1 MKWRWHHWAGLSLT
15 LAILAGGALAFL
27 ATSGLAHLWMRRYV
41 TGRLESITGG
51 RVELGRFQFRWWGLH
66 GEFDNFTLH
75 GSEGPGIPPLFHAD
89 RVQFQVHI
97 VSMFGRKIAL
107 RELQV
112 DRPEI
117 GVRFDAKGR
126 SNIPGPKGT
135 PASRKP
141 WSEQLFDLEVG
152 KVELNDGSI
161 FYNDVTVPLALE
173 GDQFN
178 FKMTYDAPA
187 NGPEAYAGQLSWQ
200 NVNFVSGRSL
210 PLHSQIAAK
219 FSLTRGAFSLDDLHW
234 KLPHSE
240 LDARAEAPNL
250 AVNDWKFAYRGNL
263 ALRDIRETFRSPTV
277 PDSRVE
283 FSGAASLTAG
293 AWAAA
298 GHFAGH
304 EIDLP
309 YDWFHANGMEAWGDY
324 ELANGQL
331 NVAQLNASTLGGT
344 MQARLTMDVK
354 DLAFHVESTLRG
366 LSLARILAAL
376 DNPDFPVHT
385 FHWDAAVDV
394 DAINTWKGAF
404 EHFRTRGEMRWG
416 APPVLAPKTLPA
428 NARVEFDYSQDT
440 LELDLGKSEISTPS
454 TRMTVEGPLGGHD
467 SGIEFSVETGNLTAW
482 QDFINTVRGQDVP
495 PENISGKATWKGR
508 ILGPIVGPT
517 FAGRMHGMDVH
528 YGSFKWD
535 DLEGAMS
542 YSPDELQLNGMQ
554 IRSGKSSASLDL
566 RLQFDG
572 DWDFLARNAWSFNAT
587 FSHNPTE
594 DWQTLFGTNYPVSG
608 LLTGHLTGS
617 GTRADPAIDG
627 DLTLNQ
633 IDARG
638 MRFDRLTTQ
647 LHWRDN
653 QVHLTNAV
661 LAKDAGRITGNVTYG
676 TDDKN
681 VEFTL
686 HGESIVLAAVA
697 PIQTSGFPVTG
708 TLEFDLHGSGPWRS
722 PQGQGKLQFQN
733 LKIGSEIQGNFDVS
747 VASTGESLHVGL
759 ASAMSAGSL
768 RGDID
773 VKLGGEYPISGQ
785 FVAEQF
791 DIDPAIMA
799 RLHLKDVTGHSS
811 FDGHVTVGG
820 GLRDLRS
827 LKIDADLT
835 SVKMDYDFVKL
846 QNEGDI
852 RLNFSRNQI
861 TVQQAHLS
869 GTDTDFQL
877 SGSARFDGSRPLN
890 LSLTGKANLRFAKG
904 VLPLLDARGAADVR
918 VTVEGTMTDPSIIG
932 RVSFQDAS
940 AVYDDFPTGL
950 SHVTGDIVFD
960 RDRALFDNVSAESG
974 GGHLTLRGS
983 MGYGGGPLRY
993 DLDVIAPH
1001 IRIRYPVGMS
1011 WLAGGTLHLQG
1022 TADAALLSGN
1032 VQVSRLLLGAG
1043 VDLATLITASQ
1054 GSVQGPATTSSFLRN
1069 LQFDIGAN
1077 TAPNARMEWTGAH
1090 VEMEGTMRLRG
1101 NWDRPILLGS
1111 IHLLNG
1117 DMTFRGNTYT
1127 LSRGDVIFSNPF
1139 RLDPVLNVEATTV
1152 IDQYEVTLDFSGP
1165 ASNMSL
1171 SYRSDPPL
1179 PDTDIVALLALGS
1192 TGTQGA
1198 LRSSSAQGTQNYGAT
1213 ALLSE
1218 AISSELSGRIEKLFG
1233 ISNFRV
1239 DPFLAGTAA
1248 EQNAAAR
1255 VTIEK
1260 QVGRALTI
1268 TYSTNA
1274 ASDQEQVIQVVYT
1287 LRRDV
1292 SVIGLRDYNGTFS
1305 LSVEFTKHFK

>member
-1 MKWRWHHWAGLSLT
+1 MKLRWHHWAGTFLA
-15 LAILAGGALAFL
+15 LAILVGGVLAFL
-27 ATSGLAHLWMRRYV
+27 GTTGLARLWMRRYV
-41 TGRLESITGG
+41 TGQLESVTGG
-51 RVELGRFQFRWWGLH
+51 RVELGRFQFHWWGLH
-66 GEFDNFTLH
+66 GELDNFTLH

-89 RVQFQVHI
+89 RIRFQVHI
-97 VSMFGRKIAL
+97 VSVFGGKLSL
-107 RELQV
+107 RELV
-112 DRPEI
+112 IDRPEI
-117 GVRFDAKGR
+117 GVRFDGKGR
-126 SNIPGPKGT
+126 SNVPGPK
-135 PASRKP
+135 PISASREP
-141 WSEQLFDLEVG
+141 WSDQLFDLEVG
-152 KVELNDGSI
+152 KLELNDGTI
-161 FYNDVTVPLALE
+161 HYNDVTVPLALE
-173 GDQFN
+173 GSLFN
-178 FKMTYDAPA
+178 FKMSYHAPA
-187 NGPEAYAGQLSWQ
+187 ASPEAYEGEISWM

-210 PLHSQIAAK
+210 PLHSQMTAK
-219 FSLTRGAFSLDDLHW
+219 FSLTRGAFSLDDFHW

-250 AVNDWKFAYRGNL
+250 ALNDWKFAYRGHL
-263 ALRDIRETFRSPTV
+263 ALQDIRETFRSPTV
-277 PDSRVE
+277 PDSRVD
-283 FSGAASLTAG
+283 FSGAASVTAG
-293 AWAAA
+293 AWAAT

-304 EIDLP
+304 EVDLP
-309 YDWFHANGMEAWGDY
+309 YEWFHAGGMEAWGDY
-324 ELANGQL
+324 VLANGQL
-331 NVAQLNASTLGGT
+331 SVAQLNAQTLGGT
-344 MQARLTMDVK
+344 MQARLNMDVNT
-354 DLAFHVESTLRG
+354 LAFQVESKLRG
-366 LSLARILAAL
+366 LSLARIFAAL
-376 DNPDFPVHT
+376 DNPSFPVNT

-394 DAINTWKGAF
+394 DAVNSWAGAF

-416 APPVLAPKTLPA
+416 APPNLAPKKIPA
-428 NARVEFDYSQDT
+428 EARVDFDYSQDKI
-440 LELDLGKSEISTPS
+440 ELDLAKSEISTPS

-467 SGIEFSVETGNLTAW
+467 SGVEYWVHTDDLTAW
-482 QDFINTVRGQDVP
+482 QDFINTVRGKDTV
-495 PENISGKATWKGR
+495 PENISGQATWKGR

-517 FAGRMHGMDVH
+517 FAGRIHGADVH
-528 YGSFKWD
+528 YGSLKWD

-542 YSPDELQLNGMQ
+542 YSPEELQLNGMQ
-554 IRSGKSSASLDL
+554 VRYGKSSAVLDL
-566 RLQFDG
+566 RLQLDG
-572 DWDFLARNAWSFNAT
+572 DWGFLPKDALSFNAS
-587 FSHNPTE
+587 FSHDPTE
-594 DWQTLFGTNYPVSG
+594 DWQTIFETNYPVSG
-608 LLTGHLTGS
+608 FLTGHLTGS

-627 DLTLNQ
+627 DLILDQ
-633 IDARG
+633 IEARG
-638 MRFDRLTTQ
+638 MHFDQLTTQ
-647 LHWRDN
+647 LHWRNN
-653 QVHLTNAV
+653 QVHLTDAV
-661 LAKDAGRITGNVTYG
+661 LAKGAGRITGNVAYG
-676 TDDKN
+676 TEDHN
-681 VEFTL
+681 VGFTI
-686 HGESIVLAAVA
+686 HGESILLANISL
-697 PIQTSGFPVTG
+697 IQTSGFPVTG
-708 TLEFDLHGSGPWRS
+708 TLGFDLQGSGPLRS
-722 PQGQGKLQFQN
+722 PQGRGKLQFQN
-733 LKIGSEIQGNFDVS
+733 LKIGSEIQGNFGVS
-747 VASTGESLHVGL
+747 VASTGEILHVALTSEMNVGT
-759 ASAMSAGSL
+759 L
-768 RGDID
+768 RGDFD
-773 VKLGGEYPISGQ
+773 VKLGGDYAVSGQ
-785 FVAEQF
+785 LVADQF
-791 DIDPAIMA
+791 DIDPVIMS

-811 FDGHVTVGG
+811 FDGHVNITG

-835 SVKMDYDFVKL
+835 SLKMDYDFVKL

-852 RLNFSRNQI
+852 RLNFSRYQI

-877 SGSARFDGSRPLN
+877 SGSARFDGTRPVN

-904 VLPLLDARGAADVR
+904 FLPLLQARGAADVR
-918 VTVEGTMTDPSIIG
+918 VSVEGTMSDPSIIG
-932 RVSFQDAS
+932 RVSVKDAS

-960 RDRALFDNVSAESG
+960 RDRALFENVSAESG
-974 GGHLTLRGS
+974 GGHLTLAGS

-993 DLDVIAPH
+993 DLDVIAPQ

-1011 WLAGGTLHLQG
+1011 WLAGGTAHLQG

-1032 VQVSRLLLGAG
+1032 VQVSRLLLGSG
-1043 VDLATLITASQ
+1043 VDLATLITTSQ

-1077 TAPNARMEWTGAH
+1077 TAPNARMEWSGAH
-1090 VEMEGTMRLRG
+1090 VEMEGSMRLRG

-1179 PDTDIVALLALGS
+1179 PDTDIIALLALGS

-1198 LRSSSAQGTQNYGAT
+1198 LRSSSAQGTQSYGAT

-1218 AISSELSGRIEKLFG
+1218 AISSELGGRIEKLFG

-1239 DPFLAGTAA
+1239 DPFLAGTAS

-1287 LRRDV
+1287 LRRDL
-1292 SVIGLRDYNGTFS
+1292 SVIALRDYNGTFS